1 MAKFSVVMPIHNE
14 QEYLPYSLPSIYKL
28 EPNEVILLFDRCTDE
43 SMLIAKK
50 ITDKFR
56 YTEKA
61 KFISCDHPSNWK
73 SRVAWIRTLGYN
85 LANNDII
92 LRVDAD
98 AVLDPQIKNHLT
110 LIGKN
115 NIGMICFEYV
125 NYPLSWRD
133 TVEKLIKR
141 LRKKTSILRRM
152 SGFYA
157 FHKKHWKETE
167 DIEDLKTRVTISE
180 DIHLF
185 VDMLKKYKVINV
197 KTSSYHLRPKR
208 TMFDYYVRGAR
219 EWLVWKKPL
228 WRTCISAIIYLQP
241 IRVIGY
247 LHARQGKFHGKVF

>member
-56 YTEKA
+56 YTKKV
-61 KFISCDHPSNWK
+61 KFISCDHPSNWE

-85 LANNDII
+85 LADNDII

-115 NIGMICFEYV
+115 NTGMICFEYV

-133 TVEKLIKR
+133 IVEKLIKR
-141 LRKKTSILRRM
+141 LRKKTKHYSN
-152 SGFYA
+152 SGFANSEGRRFYGKSNYDIVHVKGKGYYA
-157 FHKKHWKETE
+157 
-167 DIEDLKTRVTISE
+167 
-180 DIHLF
+180 
-185 VDMLKKYKVINV
+185 
-197 KTSSYHLRPKR
+197 RPKKR
-208 TMFDYYVRGAR
+208 
-219 EWLVWKKPL
+219 
-228 WRTCISAIIYLQP
+228 
-241 IRVIGY
+241 IRV
-247 LHARQGKFHGKVF
+247 RR